1 VKSDVASVTKCET
14 KVLRRATP
22 LTHRIPMTI
31 ALLQV
36 LVIIPLGLILK
47 ALLIGMIAATVTI
60 VTIVMAGDAIVIVT
74 GVTAIGATGV
84 TEVIG
89 AEIAIVTAEIVAS
102 AI

>member
-1 VKSDVASVTKCET
+1 
-14 KVLRRATP
+14 
-22 LTHRIPMTI
+22 
-31 ALLQV
+31 
-36 LVIIPLGLILK
+36 
-47 ALLIGMIAATVTI
+47 MIAATVTI